1 MSSPRRVRKLVKR
14 VEPAL
19 AWRRDLGQGAL
30 GHSPPI
36 PVTHRIRNSRRLRGH
51 RDTSPSKTQ
60 ARLPSTEE
68 FVAEQESAE
77 FGELRRS
84 HRSFAFPLTVAFIVW
99 YLLYVLLSNYA
110 GDFMGTQ
117 LFGNINVALVLG
129 LAQFLTTFLIAWW
142 YSRYSAAKLD
152 PKAEAIKSRME
163 GDA

>member
-1 MSSPRRVRKLVKR
+1 VAT
-14 VEPAL
+14 ET
-19 AWRRDLGQGAL
+19 
-30 GHSPPI
+30 PP
-36 PVTHRIRNSRRLRGH
+36 
-51 RDTSPSKTQ
+51 PSKTQ

-68 FVAEQESAE
+68 FVAEQEGAD

-84 HRSFAFPLTVAFIVW
+84 HRSFAFPLTIGFIAW

-110 GDFMGTQ
+110 DDFMGTK

-142 YSRYSAAKLD
+142 YSRHAATKLD